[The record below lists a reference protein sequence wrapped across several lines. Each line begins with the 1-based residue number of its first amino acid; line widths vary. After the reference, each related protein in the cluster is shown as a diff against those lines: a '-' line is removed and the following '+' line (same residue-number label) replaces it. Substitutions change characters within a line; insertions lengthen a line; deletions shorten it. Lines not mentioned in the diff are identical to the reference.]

1 MIRVQRLG
9 RTKNK
14 YDLIKSRVRS
24 FIKLFWMQTMF
35 LELRIQDGQAVKS
48 VIYQDMSPALERE
61 ESSSN
66 PGWECHLYS
75 TVKVTKYRQQKK

>member
-48 VIYQDMSPALERE
+48 VISQDMSPALERE
-61 ESSSN
+61 ESDSN
-66 PGWECHLYS
+66 PGWEFHLYS